1 MPATSLS
8 SRAALSLLASLSGCV
23 ADERTSDTQEN
34 TSSHPQIFLTTV
46 AFARPQHT
54 SVDTLPA
61 ETYEGWKQ
69 YRLVC
74 DRCHGEEAQGTSFG
88 PSLLAALKPDGAIPT
103 KEAFIQLLVSGRP
116 DKGMPPAK
124 TLGLDPKYFDGM
136 YDYLHGRATGAY
148 KPGRPVK
155 ASH

>member
-8 SRAALSLLASLSGCV
+8 SRATLSLLASLSACG
-23 ADERTSDTQEN
+23 ADERTTETQETGSLPRTFLATAAYAPHY
-34 TSSHPQIFLTTV
+34 TSI
-46 AFARPQHT
+46 
-54 SVDTLPA
+54 DTLPP

-69 YRLVC
+69 YQLVC
-74 DRCHGEEAQGTSFG
+74 ARCHGEEAQGSSFG
-88 PSLLAALKPDGAIPT
+88 PSLLAAMKPDGSVPT
-103 KEAFIQLLVSGRP
+103 KEAFVQLLVAGRP

-124 TLGLDPKYFDGM
+124 TLGLEPQYFDGM

-155 ASH
+155 ASQ

>member
-23 ADERTSDTQEN
+23 ADERTSDTQEKAVGL
-34 TSSHPQIFLTTV
+34 TRTFLATV
-46 AFARPQHT
+46 AYAPHHT
-54 SVDTLPA
+54 SLDTLPP

-69 YRLVC
+69 YQLVC
-74 DRCHGEEAQGTSFG
+74 ARCHGEEAQGSSFG
-88 PSLLAALKPDGAIPT
+88 PSLLGALKPDGGIPT
-103 KEAFIQLLVSGRP
+103 KEAFVQLLVSGRP

-124 TLGLDPKYFDGM
+124 TLGLEPKYFDGM

-155 ASH
+155 GSQ

>member
-23 ADERTSDTQEN
+23 ADERTSDTQTTAGEV
-34 TSSHPQIFLTTV
+34 TRPFLATV
-46 AFARPQHT
+46 AYAPPPAFPL
-54 SVDTLPA
+54 DTIPPEA
-61 ETYEGWKQ
+61 YEGWKQ
-69 YRLVC
+69 YQLVC
-74 DRCHGEEAQGTSFG
+74 SRCHGEEAQGSSFG
-88 PSLLAALKPDGAIPT
+88 PSLLAALKPDGGIPT

-155 ASH
+155 ASP